1 MKSKITAIGRLKRKR
16 GQGSGINYNPW
27 IKVHD
32 FSSRGLSSRV
42 YSPVTKRTHH
52 LLSQLERFVFYC
64 IEFIDPIQIREQYSL
79 LPLSETIEIAALSDL
94 RHPQHMGMET
104 VMSVDF
110 LVELNDGPVAISVKP
125 SENLSKHTLGKL
137 EIERQF
143 FEGRNIPYCIITE
156 KDIPPLYIKN
166 ILLARNFAN
175 RPEVN
180 ISDETFL
187 IELKRI
193 TRNTTYTVIDALK
206 LLANQNCSLS
216 FPELKKLFLHLVWK
230 KRITFDYKTLFV
242 MDLNNDDYDVAN

>member
-1 MKSKITAIGRLKRKR
+1 MKSKITGVGRLKRKR
-16 GQGSGINYNPW
+16 GQGTGINYNPW

-42 YSPVTKRTHH
+42 YSHVTKRTHH

-64 IEFIDPIQIREQYSL
+64 IEFLEPVQIREQYGL

-94 RHPQHMGMET
+94 RHPQHMGVET

-110 LVELNDGPVAISVKP
+110 LVEFKDGPVAISVKP
-125 SENLSKHTLGKL
+125 SENLSKQTIAKL

-143 FEGRNIPYCIITE
+143 FERRQTPYCIITE

-187 IELKRI
+187 IELRRI
-193 TRNTTYTVIDALK
+193 TRNTGYPVIEALK
-206 LLANQNCSLS
+206 YLANQNRSLS

-230 KRITFDYKTLFV
+230 KKITFDYKKLFV
-242 MDLNNDDYDVAN
+242 LDLNDDYDIAD